1 MEFKEGQT
9 VSLYVSEILEVNE
22 EKFIFLSDGIKDTYR
37 VLPFDFQL
45 ELGIEN
51 MPHTLNCYVKAVNI
65 FGLPLLQQSRKDILE
80 TCYTDFGT
88 EYPFKIIG
96 VSDPGVSPMHYFLK
110 DSFGIKH
117 RYYPKVSEPIRE
129 TNDIFSLIIDGVN
142 EKDGNRSHL
151 DFRPVEAELSVVGD
165 HSAISPVGTIPD
177 PRKESAFGVEGHKLE
192 FKSTIVFPAG
202 GIEPNIDKQMRVILK
217 TIAAFQNSEG
227 GTLYIGVN
235 DSGSVAGIEYDFPYL
250 NSGESDPYKN
260 YSPTTDHYELKI
272 RNAIRVGLGPYS
284 NGNVNF
290 EFLNQDGKTYCKI
303 EVTKCVYPVFRSD
316 SKLFQRAGNMIQIL
330 EKDEITWFIED
341 RLRHRENT
349 GTVINQSLS
358 KNITQLIE
366 DDQVEVDFE
375 SKQTSVRP
383 LAVVEPI
390 VPYFAPVVTQEETK
404 VWVWMVF
411 YNNGTWS
418 FGNKKLAGTDIIYQV
433 PIPMNHRNG
442 RLVMVY
448 KNGCVNIVCP
458 HEIIKP
464 RSAKGGR
471 SQKTANKIYQNGWNT
486 KSEILK
492 IFTADAND
500 LLYFRSIQN
509 SGVEWIKVHRV
520 SAISVH
526 TGLALEG
533 NVLVNSRLLAKIVQV
548 EKVENMYFPMI
559 SPLVLKDHQT
569 SGYLGYRTSES
580 TIKLALS
587 TMQKIIEKQNS
598 ID

>member
-9 VSLYVSEILEVNE
+9 VPLYVSEIREVNE
-22 EKFIFLSDGIKDTYR
+22 EKYIFLSDGLKDTYR
-37 VLPFDFQL
+37 VLPFEYQL
-45 ELGIEN
+45 ELGVDN
-51 MPHTLNCYVKAVNI
+51 LPHSLKCYVKSVNI
-65 FGLPLLQQSRKDILE
+65 YGLPLLQQSRKDILE

-96 VSDPGVSPMHYFLK
+96 TSEVGVSPNFYHLK

-117 RYYPKVSEPIRE
+117 RYYPSIGEPARE
-129 TNDIFSLIIDGVN
+129 VNDIFSLVIEGVN

-151 DFRPVEAELSVVGD
+151 NFRSVESMLPLVKMLESV
-165 HSAISPVGTIPD
+165 PD

-227 GTLYIGVN
+227 GMLYIGVN

-260 YSPTTDHYELKI
+260 YLPTTDHYELKI

-284 NGNVNF
+284 NRNVNF

-341 RLRHRENT
+341 RLRYRENPGPALT
-349 GTVINQSLS
+349 KSLA
-358 KNITQLIE
+358 KNITQLVEE
-366 DDQVEVDFE
+366 DIVEVDFE
-375 SKQTSVRP
+375 SEQTSVRP
-383 LAVVEPI
+383 LVAAEPLIPYI
-390 VPYFAPVVTQEETK
+390 VPVVAQEETK

-418 FGNKKLAGTDIIYQV
+418 YGNKKFVSADVIYQV

-458 HEIIKP
+458 YDIIKP

-471 SQKTANKIYQNGWNT
+471 TQKTVNKIYQNGWNT

-492 IFTADAND
+492 IFTADDND
-500 LLYFRSIQN
+500 LLYFRSIQD
-509 SGVEWIKVHRV
+509 SGAEWVKVHRV

-533 NVLVNSRLLAKIVQV
+533 NVLVNSKLLAKVEQV

-580 TIKLALS
+580 SIKLALS
-587 TMQKIIEKQNS
+587 TVQKIIEKQNVV
-598 ID
+598 D